1 MKINRIWPQEW
12 KCQMGVSCLLHPFR
26 PFLLNCFEASR
37 SLAPRN
43 PIMVIENHLKI
54 IVITH
59 NSYNE
64 NCANANQLTA
74 TIACFLIWP
83 NIEHRVPWL
92 RQLLVPLAHSSPRQR
107 RVFSMIV
114 TSTRNWLLL
123 ELRLIIRN
131 IILGNI
137 FRQQSTK
144 ISTYNY
150 VCQAQITYKTVIES
164 SVSSIIKH
172 WLKFSL

>member
-1 MKINRIWPQEW
+1 MKVSDGSFLSVASISTISSELFWSKPFSCAKESYNGNW
-12 KCQMGVSCLLHPFR
+12 KP
-26 PFLLNCFEASR
+26 P
-37 SLAPRN
+37 
-43 PIMVIENHLKI
+43 ENHS
-54 IVITH
+54 H

-74 TIACFLIWP
+74 TIACFLICP
-83 NIEHRVPWL
+83 NIEHRFPQL

-123 ELRLIIRN
+123 ELRLIMRN